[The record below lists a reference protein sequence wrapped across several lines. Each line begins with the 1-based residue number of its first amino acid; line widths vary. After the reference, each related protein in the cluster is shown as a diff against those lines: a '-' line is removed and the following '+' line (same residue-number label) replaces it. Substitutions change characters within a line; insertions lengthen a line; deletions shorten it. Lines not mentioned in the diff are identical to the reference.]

1 MPRMDVYC
9 TNGKSYKKKSF
20 SGNIESEMQEMRPT
34 FTNEQIS
41 SMASWLHNEKKNHI
55 CDNNATTSID
65 IAQLN
70 DKQRLVYEI
79 VAHHA
84 NSSEKEP

>member
-1 MPRMDVYC
+1 MYIAWMVSPPQRNHLV
-9 TNGKSYKKKSF
+9 
-20 SGNIESEMQEMRPT
+20 GNIESEMQEMTST

-55 CDNNATTSID
+55 CDNNATTPTD